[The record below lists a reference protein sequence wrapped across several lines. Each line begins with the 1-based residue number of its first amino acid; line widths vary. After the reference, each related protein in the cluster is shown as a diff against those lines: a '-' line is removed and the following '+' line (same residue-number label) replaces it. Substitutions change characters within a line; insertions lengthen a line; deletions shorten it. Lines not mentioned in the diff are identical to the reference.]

1 MRTDNDGTFNVITNK
16 DVSHDLRTPLTMI
29 KGYAEMIRDISRE
42 DEKQCAEDVAV
53 IVDEADRLTAL
64 VNEILEYSELQIY
77 CLFNVC
83 IYIHKKS
90 PLRGMDLRRES
101 YYFSASSPMKRY

>member
-64 VNEILEYSELQIY
+64 VNEILEYSELQMTDREP
-77 CLFNVC
+77 VTE
-83 IYIHKKS
+83 
-90 PLRGMDLRRES
+90 PVRGMDLRRES